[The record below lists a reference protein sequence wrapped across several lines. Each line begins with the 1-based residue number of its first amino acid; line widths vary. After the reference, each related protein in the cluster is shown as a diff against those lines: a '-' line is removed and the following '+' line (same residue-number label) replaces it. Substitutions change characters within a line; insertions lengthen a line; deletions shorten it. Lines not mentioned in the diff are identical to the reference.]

1 MIRLKVFCGGILPP
15 GDFGREIFGLL
26 IFFSRV
32 LVCVPTEAGIISCLC
47 MIIRQRFSIGLTLRD
62 FLRCLSILLLFWQR
76 LPVLLLFDLV
86 LMDFVVLVHLFSTFF
101 IVKILGVKL
110 FCPPRFERAEKDDK
124 QLS

>member
-1 MIRLKVFCGGILPP
+1 MINLKVSCGSFLPP

-110 FCPPRFERAEKDDK
+110 FCPPRFERAEKDDE

>member
-1 MIRLKVFCGGILPP
+1 MIRLKVSCGGILPT
-15 GDFGREIFGLL
+15 GNFDREIFCLL

-62 FLRCLSILLLFWQR
+62 FLRCLSILLLFWR
-76 LPVLLLFDLV
+76 HLPVLLFVLV

-110 FCPPRFERAEKDDK
+110 FCPPRESGKG
-124 QLS
+124 

>member
-1 MIRLKVFCGGILPP
+1 MIRLKVSCVGILPP

-62 FLRCLSILLLFWQR
+62 FLHCLSILMLFWR
-76 LPVLLLFDLV
+76 CLPVLL
-86 LMDFVVLVHLFSTFF
+86 FVDGLCSPCTFIF
-101 IVKILGVKL
+101 NVFYRENSLCEIILSSMLRESGKG
-110 FCPPRFERAEKDDK
+110 
-124 QLS
+124 

>member
-1 MIRLKVFCGGILPP
+1 MIRLKVSCGGILPP
-15 GDFGREIFGLL
+15 GNFDREIFCLL

-62 FLRCLSILLLFWQR
+62 FLRCLSILLLFWR
-76 LPVLLLFDLV
+76 HLPVLLFVLV
-86 LMDFVVLVHLFSTFF
+86 LMDFVVLVLLFLTFF

-110 FCPPRFERAEKDDK
+110 FCPPRESGKG
-124 QLS
+124 